1 MFLYENRT
9 VHSVAHGW
17 QDCAYG
23 RFYATCVWTSP
34 SKKGRLPILRFGT
47 ASWIFN
53 IKHGEDTK
61 NLAIMKFTYKSE
73 ILTIFSPTRFL
84 YLQLWALC
92 VYVLCVMGDL
102 IKLLHIHQ
110 MDLGSIKCE
119 QHRGAPTESPRFIY
133 IQQYTEPQPTPKHTY
148 TNHSRH
154 VKLNLI
160 QSTSVHEWMGVHPGV
175 CL

>member
-1 MFLYENRT
+1 M
-9 VHSVAHGW
+9 
-17 QDCAYG
+17 
-23 RFYATCVWTSP
+23 
-34 SKKGRLPILRFGT
+34 
-47 ASWIFN
+47 FN
-53 IKHGEDTK
+53 IKHGKEKK
-61 NLAIMKFTYKSE
+61 NLIITKFTYKSE

-84 YLQLWALC
+84 YLQLWALY

-119 QHRGAPTESPRFIY
+119 QHHGAPTESPRFIY